1 MEGSQFAAAM
11 RVGAGSTMTAC
22 LSGTVTVVI
31 VCTYFRSDRVRF
43 RLDGCVLATMPGA
56 IFQTDPNVLRA
67 ALRAGR
73 HNAVFSIAMLSGC
86 AQGRQSAADGSADFC
101 CGMFVARL
109 GGDVIASAFS

>member
-1 MEGSQFAAAM
+1 M
-11 RVGAGSTMTAC
+11 RVCAGSTMTARI
-22 LSGTVTVVI
+22 SGAVALVI

-43 RLDGCVLATMPGA
+43 RLNGCVLATMTGA
-56 IFQTDPNVLRA
+56 IFRTDPSVLRA

-86 AQGRQSAADGSADFC
+86 AQGRQSASHGSADFR

-109 GGDVIASAFS
+109 RRDVIASAFS